1 MLTKAPFI
9 QARNYTKASR
19 LVVQAIVIHTM
30 EAPEGP
36 KTAENVANWF
46 ANQPANGALVNGVR
60 FAGTSAHWN
69 VDNDSVV
76 QSVREQDVA
85 WHAGPVN
92 NWSIGIE
99 HAGYAKQSELEWLD
113 VYSMQMLENSS
124 QLVAEICRRWD
135 IPIIRLTADDLR
147 KGKRN
152 GIFGHND
159 VTEGLTGGMGHKDP
173 GPFFPWQMYL
183 AMISEKLTALV
194 HADSNVTGIVTGSVL
209 NVRSAPSTQS
219 AIIATIYR
227 GTHVTI
233 REHES
238 APTAGAPNGWFKI
251 QLADGRLGYVSAT
264 YITK

>member
-1 MLTKAPFI
+1 MLSRAPFI

-19 LVVQAIVIHTM
+19 LVVQAVVIHTM

-46 ANQPANGALVNGVR
+46 ASQPLNGTIVNGSR

-69 VDNDSVV
+69 VDSDSVV

-92 NWSIGIE
+92 NWSIGVE
-99 HAGYAKQSELEWLD
+99 HAGYAKQSEPEWLD
-113 VYSMQMLENSS
+113 DYSMAMLVWSS

-135 IPIIRLTADDLR
+135 IPVTRLTADDLR

-152 GIFGHND
+152 GIFGHSD
-159 VTEGLTGGMGHKDP
+159 VTDGLTGGLGHRDP
-173 GPFFPWQMYL
+173 GKYFPWQMYL
-183 AMISEKLTALV
+183 TMVAEKLDILV
-194 HADSNVTGIVTGSVL
+194 TQDSNVSGIITGTIV
-209 NVRSAPSTQS
+209 NVRSAPSIQA
-219 AIIATIYR
+219 AIIGTLYQ

-233 REHES
+233 REYES
-238 APTAGAPNGWFKI
+238 AATTGAPNGWFKI